1 MKLSSKLSKGI
12 IILLL
17 VVILISMI
25 STIYLFNNS
34 LKRFVE
40 IERKNLFDQ
49 ITSDLEDFS
58 RNEQLSPLILEN
70 YSINEELLIKYYDI
84 NGNLLYEFNGLSKNK
99 NYSNDELV
107 TLKIDLLNPYGINIG
122 VLTIQYLENIFEY
135 DESIKDFQVEIF
147 RNYTFIFLL
156 SLAIGSLFVIILS
169 KRVTGPINDIKNITN
184 QLRLKKYNIEEKNY
198 DIYELDELNSNI
210 KFLADT
216 LKNQDKVRVDYAKD
230 ISHELRTPLTNLLL
244 HLEGIKDEVI
254 EADEQTINLLLD
266 ETKRLNK
273 MIDNLESSFIN
284 NEKILE
290 LNINKVNLNE
300 LLKNIAN
307 SFIPKFN
314 EKNID
319 FNLELDSVT
328 TINTDANKLT
338 QIISNLI
345 TNAIKAV
352 NKNGKIIL
360 KHKSFKNRE
369 VISVTDNG
377 IGIKKEDIEHIFDR
391 FYRVDNVRNTKVS
404 GHGLGL
410 SITKTYID
418 LLGYN
423 ISVNSDLG
431 KGSEFIITINTKWI
445 NKLSKVE
452 FKPIMLI

>member
-70 YSINEELLIKYYDI
+70 YSINEELLIKYYDT

-107 TLKIDLLNPYGINIG
+107 TLKIDLLNTYGKNIG
-122 VLTIQYLENIFEY
+122 ILTIQYLEDIFEY
-135 DESIKDFQVEIF
+135 DESIKDFQVEIL

-156 SLAIGSLFVIILS
+156 SLVIGSIFVIILS

-184 QLRLKKYNIEEKNY
+184 KLRLKNYNIAKKNY

-266 ETKRLNK
+266 ETKRLNQ

-319 FNLELDSVT
+319 FNLELDSEA

-338 QIISNLI
+338 QIISNLL

-410 SITKTYID
+410 SIAKTYID

-431 KGSEFIITINTKWI
+431 KGSEFIITINIK
-445 NKLSKVE
+445 
-452 FKPIMLI
+452 

>member
-431 KGSEFIITINTKWI
+431 KGSEFIITINTK
-445 NKLSKVE
+445 
-452 FKPIMLI
+452 